1 MMLSSIWRIYINIMK
16 IVKLLKDYSKT
27 PQQANLSKYLSQELE
42 STICFEP
49 IKNKKF
55 MIKYIQ
61 PLNDFVIYTTAFPCA
76 DARRVIL

>member
-1 MMLSSIWRIYINIMK
+1 ME

-27 PQQANLSKYLSQELE
+27 PLEKELGE
-42 STICFEP
+42 YFNQKLDSTICTEK

-61 PLNDFVIYTTAFPCA
+61 PLNDFIIHTTALPGA
-76 DARRVIL
+76 NPRRILY